1 MERRISISIC
11 AALIALMLCPS
22 MMSGQ
27 TLVANGLGM
36 QGMNWSNSTSNATGA
51 NGDGLA
57 WPDGVTGT
65 ETYAAAYAEGQTAG
79 NAVIAAGGHTVR
91 MPITSALASGSAW
104 STYQGVINGVTST
117 GATVILCWWAASGN
131 DVSDSTTWY
140 AMWTTV
146 NGVYGSTMSVR
157 YEPINEPA
165 AYSASDLNDL
175 YAGFLANYSLPDWKC
190 ILDGT
195 GYAGSVTTVGAD
207 SRLTNQMLGQH
218 VYSWYWSEP
227 ASGNNG
233 ASWQGYYNAVATA
246 VGAYAFRT
254 VITEI
259 GVQTDGR
266 SPAVPFWQQWDFQ
279 GLQPDQAVLSGGLAW
294 ARDNGVATIAWSGI
308 NNTDEYHWFYSFTNL
323 TEPNPQ
329 VADMFRWSWGQTTHT
344 YTMATAGTYRLQNRS
359 SSEYMDDL
367 GATNNGASVAQWSS
381 SSSNNQEW
389 QLIPNGSVWWQIKNV
404 ATGEY
409 VDGLGS
415 TSNGSSLA
423 QWSSSG
429 STNQYWALEYTSS
442 GYYKLINETTG
453 LCVDND
459 GLTGNGTYLQQW
471 GSDTSYNQQWTLTP

>member
-1 MERRISISIC
+1 MKQRIAISIC
-11 AALIALMLCPS
+11 TAAMTLLLYPS
-22 MMSGQ
+22 MLSGQ
-27 TLVANGLGM
+27 TLVANGQGM

-65 ETYAAAYAEGQTAG
+65 ETYAEAYAEGQTVG
-79 NAVIAAGGHTVR
+79 NAVLGAGGHTIR
-91 MPITSALASGSAW
+91 MPITSALTTGTPW

-131 DVSDSTTWY
+131 NVSDTTAWY
-140 AMWTTV
+140 AMWTAV
-146 NGVYGSTMSVR
+146 NNVYGSTMSVR

-165 AYSASDLNDL
+165 AYSASDLNNL
-175 YAGFLANYSLPDWKC
+175 YATFLTTYNLPNYKC

-195 GYAGSVTTVGAD
+195 GYASSVTTVGAD
-207 SRLTNQMLGQH
+207 SRLANQMLGQH
-218 VYSWYWSEP
+218 VYSWYWGEAAPVS
-227 ASGNNG
+227 G
-233 ASWQGYYNAVATA
+233 ASWQGYYNAVASA
-246 VGAYAFRT
+246 VGAYAWRT

-266 SPAVPFWQQWDFQ
+266 NPAVPFWQQWDFN
-279 GLQPDQAVLSGGLAW
+279 GLAPDQAVLSGGLAW

-308 NNTDEYHWFYSFTNL
+308 NNTDLYHWFYSFTNL

-329 VADMFRWSWGQTTHT
+329 VADLFRWSWGQPTHT
-344 YTMATAGTYRLQNRS
+344 YTMVTAGTYRLQNRG

-367 GATNNGASVAQWSS
+367 GATSNGAYVAQWSS
-381 SSSNNQEW
+381 STSNNQKW
-389 QLIPNGSVWWQIKNV
+389 QLASSGSVWWQLKNV

-415 TSNGSSLA
+415 TSNGSPLA

-429 STNQYWALEYTSS
+429 STNQAWALEYTSS
-442 GYYKLINETTG
+442 GYYKLINRTTG
-453 LCVDND
+453 LCADND
-459 GLTGNGTYLQQW
+459 GLTGSGTYLQQW
-471 GSDTSYNQQWTLTP
+471 GSDTSNNQLWSFTQ